1 MEKVIIVNHSQLIQR
16 LAELRMYKDIRE
28 NELKV
33 SFTEM
38 ASTLNLT
45 TIFKEAKNI
54 NRPMELAK
62 SGINMLVD
70 LIIDLVLGKHRSV
83 KGYLSAVMLEKIS
96 AMLVDNN
103 LINIIYGINS
113 IFKRKSQYE
122 KSQEEEESSVN

>member
-16 LAELRMYKDIRE
+16 LAELRMYKEIRE

-38 ASTLNLT
+38 ASMLNLT
-45 TIFKEAKNI
+45 TIFKEATNTE
-54 NRPMELAK
+54 RPMELAK
-62 SGINMLVD
+62 SGINMIVN
-70 LIIDLVLGKHRSV
+70 LIIDLVLGKHRSI
-83 KGYLSAVMLEKIS
+83 KGYLSAVMLERFS

-122 KSQEEEESSVN
+122 KSQEE

>member
-1 MEKVIIVNHSQLIQR
+1 MEKVIIVSHSQLILR

-38 ASTLNLT
+38 ASMLNLT
-45 TIFKEAKNI
+45 TIFKEATNTE
-54 NRPMELAK
+54 RPMELAK
-62 SGINMLVD
+62 SGINMIVN
-70 LIIDLVLGKHRSV
+70 LIIDLVLGKHRSI
-83 KGYLSAVMLEKIS
+83 KGYLSAVMLERFS

-122 KSQEEEESSVN
+122 KSQEE